1 MILPYSKILFFACLS
16 FILGIF
22 LNSFLPISQILIW
35 EIFILGFFYLI
46 FFFKNKKVFV
56 FVLCFLAL
64 GIGLF
69 RANVILPQEKV
80 SQKESFFPAFKEKLE
95 QNISTRV
102 PFPESAF
109 ALALIL
115 GDQGR
120 IPFSLKEKLSQSGLR
135 HITAVSGAHIVI
147 LTGALVL
154 LGSRLKLGRLRANW
168 FGLIVIW
175 LFLFLIGFRSSA
187 LRAVIMASSFL
198 ISDILGRNK
207 AIFRV
212 LVLSAT
218 IMLIFKPDLL
228 RYDLGFQLSFLA
240 VLGIAFFHSF
250 FKQIFEKI
258 LQKRFSFFTSIIAM
272 TFSAQLFTLPL
283 LLYYFGS
290 TSLVS
295 PITNLLVLPIIP
307 YLMGANFIFA
317 LFSLLLGPLV
327 VVFVLP
333 VWLLTKYLIFIVVFF
348 ANLPFASVAL
358 KIHWFWLFPSYFL
371 LFTLAFLLQHH
382 QRQKLLP

>member
-1 MILPYSKILFFACLS
+1 L
-16 FILGIF
+16 
-22 LNSFLPISQILIW
+22 
-35 EIFILGFFYLI
+35 
-46 FFFKNKKVFV
+46 
-56 FVLCFLAL
+56 
-64 GIGLF
+64 
-69 RANVILPQEKV
+69 
-80 SQKESFFPAFKEKLE
+80 
-95 QNISTRV
+95 
-102 PFPESAF
+102 
-109 ALALIL
+109 
-115 GDQGR
+115 
-120 IPFSLKEKLSQSGLR
+120 
-135 HITAVSGAHIVI
+135 
-147 LTGALVL
+147 
-154 LGSRLKLGRLRANW
+154 

-258 LQKRFSFFTSIIAM
+258 LQKRFSFFISIIAM